1 MVGIE
6 QVGWWFNVTHHFLT
20 GIERG
25 MYMNDSIALHTDC
38 FGPRFVTKINEF
50 GAMVHSDFWKNIVQE
65 LSIIYQLYFM
75 LGEKCKID
83 QTINDLYLFCWNEG
97 CNFDSLWGNTETNVL
112 YMTRALIDAAIVWYE
127 GVPATEQDDVQ
138 QWHNLSRQTGETFA
152 EIIKELTDFVP
163 QNGFEMRPFRD

>member
-83 QTINDLYLFCWNEG
+83 
-97 CNFDSLWGNTETNVL
+97 
-112 YMTRALIDAAIVWYE
+112 
-127 GVPATEQDDVQ
+127 
-138 QWHNLSRQTGETFA
+138 
-152 EIIKELTDFVP
+152 
-163 QNGFEMRPFRD
+163 